1 MTARQLP
8 ALHEGHAPVMLHG
21 AFDEALE
28 AYQTWAPGS
37 DEPQVEFEGQ
47 LVPISSV
54 FGRMRTCT
62 DILPWRI
69 EGDVSAIV
77 GDTSISSGGR
87 PATYADAALILRSLC
102 VSKLRAIGTFR

>member
-1 MTARQLP
+1 MTTRQLP

-28 AYQTWAPGS
+28 AYQDWAPGTA
-37 DEPQVEFEGQ
+37 EPRVEFEGRT
-47 LVPISSV
+47 VPISSV

-69 EGDVSAIV
+69 EGDVSAII
-77 GDTSISSGGR
+77 GGASISRSDG
-87 PATYADAALILRSLC
+87 PATYADAAHILRALC
-102 VSKLRAIGTFR
+102 VDKLRAAGIVR

>member
-1 MTARQLP
+1 MTTRQLP
-8 ALHEGHAPVMLHG
+8 ALHEGHAPILLHG

-28 AYQTWAPGS
+28 AYQNWAPGT
-37 DEPQVEFEGQ
+37 DEPRVEFENRA
-47 LVPISSV
+47 VPISSV

-77 GDTSISSGGR
+77 ANASISSAGR

-102 VSKLRAIGTFR
+102 VDKLRAFGVIR

>member
-1 MTARQLP
+1 MTTRQLP
-8 ALHEGHAPVMLHG
+8 ALHKGHAPVMLHG
-21 AFDEALE
+21 AFDEALD
-28 AYQTWAPGS
+28 AYQDWASGA
-37 DEPQVEFEGQ
+37 DEPQVEFEGRM
-47 LVPISSV
+47 VRISSV

-77 GDTSISSGGR
+77 GDTSISNGNR

-102 VSKLRAIGTFR
+102 VGRLRAFGAIR

>member
-1 MTARQLP
+1 MTTRQLP

-28 AYQTWAPGS
+28 AYQDWAPGA
-37 DEPQVEFEGQ
+37 DEPQVEFEDR

-62 DILPWRI
+62 DILPWRL

-77 GDTSISSGGR
+77 GDASISSGDR

-102 VSKLRAIGTFR
+102 VGKLRAAGILR

>member
-1 MTARQLP
+1 MTTRQLP

-28 AYQTWAPGS
+28 AYQGWAPGT
-37 DEPQVEFEGQ
+37 DEPQVGFEGRMI
-47 LVPISSV
+47 PISSV

-69 EGDVSAIV
+69 EGDVSALL
-77 GDTSISSGGR
+77 GC
-87 PATYADAALILRSLC
+87 PAIGNGEGPSTYADAARLLRALC
-102 VSKLRAIGTFR
+102 VERLRNAMQ

>member
-1 MTARQLP
+1 MTTRQLP

-28 AYQTWAPGS
+28 AYQDWAPGA
-37 DEPQVEFEGQ
+37 DEPQVEFEGR

-62 DILPWRI
+62 DILPWRVQS
-69 EGDVSAIV
+69 DVSALM
-77 GDTSISSGGR
+77 GGASIGNGEKST
-87 PATYADAALILRSLC
+87 TYADAAILLRSIC
-102 VSKLRAIGTFR
+102 VERLRKAMQ